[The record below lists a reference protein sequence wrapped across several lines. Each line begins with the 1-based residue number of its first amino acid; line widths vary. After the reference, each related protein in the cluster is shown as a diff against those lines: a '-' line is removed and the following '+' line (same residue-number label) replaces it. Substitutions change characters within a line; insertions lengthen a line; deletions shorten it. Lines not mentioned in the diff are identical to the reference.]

1 MSKLF
6 DFLNGHNRAQLT
18 GLMAGFAAIAAA
30 IVVIAMYY
38 SGVEYVAVYNG
49 HGDGDGE
56 VQAVVQRLKA
66 RGVLYRVEG
75 GVVSV
80 PDTERDAATR
90 DIESTGI
97 TRAPS
102 AGFEIFDRPG
112 FFVPEFTQ
120 RINYSRALSGELA
133 RSIGEIEGVVEARVH
148 LVLPDRGIFGAREA
162 GAKAASAAVIIRLKP
177 GVVFT
182 RAQADA
188 VAQIVAAGAPEL
200 KAVDV
205 TVVDTA
211 GRLLVSGQDGLM
223 PGDIDKARKDGVGA
237 QDPLKAVDASVA
249 GAGGANA
256 LFEAAPM
263 TQPVKAAPNMPGS
276 HYGQYAG
283 YAIAAF
289 VLVFAAV
296 LISIRLLITRR
307 KAAVREVET
316 AFERLI
322 SKKAPAAGLEERE
335 LTELRA
341 LVRKDPRSAALVLK
355 EWVSQ
360 G

>member
-6 DFLNGHNRAQLT
+6 DFLKGLNKGQLT
-18 GLMAGFAAIAAA
+18 GFIAGVAVIAAA
-30 IVVIAMYY
+30 IVVMAVRY

-148 LVLPDRGIFGAREA
+148 LVLPDRGIFGAREP
-162 GAKAASAAVIIRLKP
+162 GTKAASAAVIIRLKP

-182 RAQADA
+182 RAQADS

-200 KAVDV
+200 KPGNV

-211 GRLLVSGQDGLM
+211 GRLLAGGSGALALG
-223 PGDIDKARKDGVGA
+223 GIDRMRKDGGT
-237 QDPLKAVDASVA
+237 QDRLKAADMPVA
-249 GAGGANA
+249 GAGRANTRV
-256 LFEAAPM
+256 EAAPL
-263 TQPVKAAPNMPGS
+263 TPPVKAVPNRPDV
-276 HYGQYAG
+276 HYGPYTG
-283 YAIAAF
+283 YVIAAL
-289 VLVFAAV
+289 VLVIAAA
-296 LISIRLLITRR
+296 IIIIRLLITRR
-307 KAAVREVET
+307 KAAMREVE
-316 AFERLI
+316 AALERLI
-322 SKKAPAAGLEERE
+322 SQKAPVAGLEGRE